1 MLVVKLILRY
11 KGGDLMSLIFE
22 YEKELEV
29 GEQPFLS
36 HEPNSVIYT
45 YFIDG
50 EIALDKYGMADLG
63 NYENITFDD
72 EKRSITTKAVTKIGV
87 KNFPGIGGMGFYKD
101 AYQDECRIIAPIHI
115 KRDNMDAP
123 VLIKAEIENG
133 LFHIVINPPE
143 DLPYTCYRVIAKQGH
158 FAFEYITY
166 KLDYFVDIPTVKGE
180 YIVYCIGYDEAN
192 GVVSEYSNELTL
204 TVTTGTDDWAPYY
217 ETVADIQQR
226 VTKLETTV
234 KDVSD
239 LEDRT
244 EVLENYVIGT
254 QGSTVP
260 FGINTYSIFSG
271 DDSTSTTEASATIDA
286 TGEDVTIFAFVA
298 TRGTAIFPDDWEVIQ
313 QFEPTYYGTDDT
325 RQTLTILKKIPTN
338 NTETFTLKVSEAG
351 RIYITLLNLS
361 GVGKI
366 DLYENI
372 YNTTADDITSTYTQT
387 INKLADVGLYVCQSI
402 SVVTGQTISITPSDN
417 CLIIPCGS
425 RLFVIIDNSEIIS
438 HSMSFSDNNKGSQ
451 WVSLNIYEA
460 VASDGL
466 LARTSAL
473 EEAIGDIGVVLD
485 EINGVEV

>member
-1 MLVVKLILRY
+1 MT
-11 KGGDLMSLIFE
+11 GS
-22 YEKELEV
+22 
-29 GEQPFLS
+29 QPFIS
-36 HEPNSVIYT
+36 HEPDSVIYN
-45 YFIDG
+45 YFVDN
-50 EIALDKYGMADLG
+50 EMALDKNGTSNFGDYSD
-63 NYENITFDD
+63 ITFDN
-72 EKRSITTKAVTKIGV
+72 EARHLTSKAVTRIGI
-87 KNFPGIGGMGFYKD
+87 KNFPGIGGMGYYKD
-101 AYQDECRIIAPIHI
+101 AYSDDCGIIVPIHVRRQTLGKPMLQKI
-115 KRDNMDAP
+115 
-123 VLIKAEIENG
+123 EIVG
-133 LFHIVINPPE
+133 DKLHIVIAPPE
-143 DLPYTCYRVIAKQGH
+143 NMEYDCYRVVVRQDY

-166 KLDYFVDIPTVKGE
+166 KTEAFVDVPTVMGE
-180 YIVYCIGYDEAN
+180 YNAYCFGYDEST
-192 GVVSEYSNELTL
+192 GVISEYSNELPL
-204 TVTTGTDDWAPYY
+204 LVESGSDSWAPYF
-217 ETVADIQQR
+217 ETIHDIEQR

-286 TGEDVTIFAFVA
+286 AGEDVTIFAFVA

-313 QFEPTYYGTDDT
+313 QFEPTYFGTDDT

-372 YNTTADDITSTYTQT
+372 YNTTADGITSTYTQP

-473 EEAIGDIGVVLD
+473 EEAIGDIGSVLD